1 MAKTIDLELKKAF
14 TELQEKMIET
24 SQKLRIADIQIEN
37 LKKSKQHSEI
47 TEREISS
54 LAPGTK
60 TYESIGR
67 MFLLNDIDNVKKNL
81 QMKQKSAAD
90 KIETLVNTKIYLE
103 KNLKDSENNLREM
116 VQNRKEQDKS

>member
-1 MAKTIDLELKKAF
+1 
-14 TELQEKMIET
+14 MIET

-60 TYESIGR
+60 Y
-67 MFLLNDIDNVKKNL
+67 VYK
-81 QMKQKSAAD
+81 
-90 KIETLVNTKIYLE
+90 YLE
-103 KNLKDSENNLREM
+103 NLYIHLCTRITNYINS
-116 VQNRKEQDKS
+116 

>member
-1 MAKTIDLELKKAF
+1 
-14 TELQEKMIET
+14 MIET

-60 TYESIGR
+60 YS
-67 MFLLNDIDNVKKNL
+67 LLPNDYH
-81 QMKQKSAAD
+81 
-90 KIETLVNTKIYLE
+90 E
-103 KNLKDSENNLREM
+103 
-116 VQNRKEQDKS
+116 